1 MSLHRHRVQERWCGK
16 PYRES
21 RHALLPAILRL
32 PAQSRYHT
40 QHSPLAAKS
49 TPPSLLPLSLTNI
62 PKISIFH
69 FAFEGLIVNEVRP
82 LRLIDHKYGL
92 DIEVP
97 GAAILSSFGFN
108 NNNLQTDV
116 ISLGVFCAVFL
127 VLAYGAMHF
136 LLVERR

>member
-1 MSLHRHRVQERWCGK
+1 
-16 PYRES
+16 
-21 RHALLPAILRL
+21 
-32 PAQSRYHT
+32 
-40 QHSPLAAKS
+40 
-49 TPPSLLPLSLTNI
+49 
-62 PKISIFH
+62 
-69 FAFEGLIVNEVRP
+69 VNEVAN

-108 NNNLQTDV
+108 NNNLGPDA
-116 ISLGVFCAVFL
+116 LGLGIYCAAFV